1 MFKQRK
7 WILIAAV
14 LIIVVGVYPYLGTA
28 EGNGE
33 DTAAAP
39 TSETSTDNAKASSS
53 TDGDGVKQSVAAAEK
68 PAAEQAGNG
77 KESVSVTAA
86 KPAVPAASP
95 ATDKLSPVTAV
106 RR

>member
-33 DTAAAP
+33 DTAAAQ
-39 TSETSTDNAKASSS
+39 TSETSTDNAKALSS
-53 TDGDGVKQSVAAAEK
+53 TDGDGAQQSVAC
-68 PAAEQAGNG
+68 
-77 KESVSVTAA
+77 S
-86 KPAVPAASP
+86 
-95 ATDKLSPVTAV
+95 
-106 RR
+106 

>member
-33 DTAAAP
+33 DTAAAQ
-39 TSETSTDNAKASSS
+39 TSETSTDDVKASSS
-53 TDGDGVKQSVAAAEK
+53 TDGDGVQQSAAAAEQ
-68 PAAEQAGNG
+68 PAAEQAGSG
-77 KESVSVTAA
+77 KE
-86 KPAVPAASP
+86 
-95 ATDKLSPVTAV
+95 LSNDSS
-106 RR
+106 